1 MTLFFRSAVHE
12 VTAPFIEEQ
21 ENSDSAP
28 QTTGKM
34 IIFFQEQRPYTITS
48 KDGMRGLVATP
59 VTMLFEKIGMSFSW
73 ERMVPKQQMIVIKEN
88 RMRGCGAGWFKTAEG
103 ELFGKY
109 TLPVYKNKPFVAIAR
124 ADITYLKDVET
135 VDSLLSESKLRL
147 LIKVGHPYGRKI
159 TRLLE
164 DLTPWTVYTTADNR
178 SMLKMIQTHR
188 ADYCFMSQEE
198 AQDLMLFSGL
208 NSEKFKLITLSDNP
222 PGNSFYLLCSKQVK
236 DDTIEKLNNAIRH
249 FVNIQGNSQ

>member
-34 IIFFQEQRPYTITS
+34 IIFFQEQGPYTITS